1 MKKTTKLSVSAFL
14 GLSLIAYGQ
23 TEGKVG
29 INTSSP
35 NATLEIKPN
44 TTNLLGA
51 TNEGIIVPKLSKTRV
66 AKMPS
71 PQEGTLVYVV
81 DDAKA
86 EDGGGTIASYTGTDA
101 RVTDITEKGYYFY
114 NKSNTLS
121 GGIWKPLGGTSPVT
135 ANIYTTDGT
144 LAGNRTVDMN
154 GKNLQF
160 TGNGN
165 FGIGTDTPE
174 TKLDIEGT
182 VKIVDGTQGAGK
194 VLTSDSNGN
203 ASWETPTMSYAY
215 TIGMGDKNNTYPA
228 TDLAAVN
235 DKYKYTGMKITL
247 PTKGK
252 YAVLLDLNISLAPSL
267 SVSPQLPHN
276 PVYNPNINRLSSGES
291 IIIRGAFWDEIL
303 SEGIDKNTDNVPIK
317 NKANSMWRGEVI
329 YPLYMRRASN
339 TMYIENT
346 TSGPKT
352 FYFYAM
358 ASIENPSPSAPIR
371 YIYELGSGRWAEESL
386 LAFKIGE

>member
-1 MKKTTKLSVSAFL
+1 MKKQIFILGALSINILSYAQIKTNKTVSQDVIPNQTAFL
-14 GLSLIAYGQ
+14 DASSTPQWNTSTNIGKGLVFPRTDLTQLNTLIATPNGVSLAYPNRLDGMIVYN
-23 TEGKVG
+23 TATGKSAIGNVDV
-29 INTSSP
+29 TS
-35 NATLEIKPN
+35 
-44 TTNLLGA
+44 GF
-51 TNEGIIVPKLSKTRV
+51 
-66 AKMPS
+66 
-71 PQEGTLVYVV
+71 
-81 DDAKA
+81 
-86 EDGGGTIASYTGTDA
+86 
-101 RVTDITEKGYYFY
+101 YYY
-114 NKSNTLS
+114 ENKSNTLS